1 MSHKIMPSC
10 IKCHSNQVTSRGRL
24 QNGDP
29 LYYCRTCKSLF
40 ALDVTGEVTAAE
52 MQSRQA
58 ASAATASTVAAAAA
72 AAAAAATA
80 AVKGVAN
87 TTQPEERKYRCSY
100 CQNVVD
106 EPGVCPFC
114 GGSVEP
120 QDLIEE

>member
-1 MSHKIMPSC
+1 MSHKIMPNC
-10 IKCHSNQVTSRGRL
+10 IKCHSHQVTSRGRL

-40 ALDVTGEVTAAE
+40 ALDVTGEATAAE

-100 CQNVVD
+100 CQNIVD

>member
-1 MSHKIMPSC
+1 MSHKTMPSC

-29 LYYCRTCKSLF
+29 LFYCRTCQSLF

-52 MQSRQA
+52 MQSRQTTT
-58 ASAATASTVAAAAA
+58 ASAVAAAAA

-80 AVKGVAN
+80 AVKDVAN
-87 TTQPEERKYRCSY
+87 TQPEERKYRCSY

-120 QDLIEE
+120 QDLIKE